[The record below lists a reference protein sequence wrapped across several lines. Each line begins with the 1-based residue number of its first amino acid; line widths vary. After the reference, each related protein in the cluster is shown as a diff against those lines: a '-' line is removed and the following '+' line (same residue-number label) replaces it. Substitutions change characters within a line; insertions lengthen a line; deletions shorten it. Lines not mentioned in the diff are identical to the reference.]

1 MEKELLE
8 EFWALGLEGLKTVT
22 QLYEL
27 KGDFI
32 NLDCRLPNGQTA
44 KLLDDEKRYYGAEV
58 CKRGSERCYGLAA
71 DEGQLVVYEYG
82 NGGADAEL
90 VVWKSR
96 G

>member
-8 EFWALGLEGLKTVT
+8 EFWALGLEELKTVM

-44 KLLDDEKRYYGAEV
+44 KLLDDEKR
-58 CKRGSERCYGLAA
+58 CYGLAA

-90 VVWKSR
+90 VVWKRR

>member
-8 EFWALGLEGLKTVT
+8 EFWALGLEELKTVRSWMSS
-22 QLYEL
+22 
-27 KGDFI
+27 KGI
-32 NLDCRLPNGQTA
+32 LSTSTA
-44 KLLDDEKRYYGAEV
+44 ACPMGRRRSYYGAEV

-90 VVWKSR
+90 VVWKRR